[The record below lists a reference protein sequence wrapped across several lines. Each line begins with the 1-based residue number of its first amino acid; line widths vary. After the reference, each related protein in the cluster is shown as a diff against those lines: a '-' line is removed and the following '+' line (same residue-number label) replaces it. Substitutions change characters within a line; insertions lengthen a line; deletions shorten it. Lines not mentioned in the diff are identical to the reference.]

1 MHPRAV
7 AATLLVA
14 GVSLFSSFRLFT
26 QTADVY
32 TQAPAVDGVT
42 EFSGRLKA
50 LKEVLPPAGVI
61 GYMTDPGTPV
71 NSTDAVAEH
80 HIIQYALAPIVV
92 VPNTNQKFI
101 VGNFHKA
108 VSTGALRDQGFK
120 LVQEFGNGIALLE
133 NDKVK

>member
-7 AATLLVA
+7 AATLLVS

-32 TQAPAVDGVT
+32 TKAPAVDGVT
-42 EFSGRLKA
+42 EYTGRLNA
-50 LKEVLPPAGVI
+50 LKAVLPATGVI
-61 GYMTDPGTPV
+61 GYMTDPGTPA
-71 NSTDAVAEH
+71 NNTDAVAEH
-80 HIIQYALAPIVV
+80 HIIQYALAPLVV
-92 VPNTNQKFI
+92 VPNANQKFV

-108 VSTGALRDQGFK
+108 IATGSLRDQGFK

-133 NDKVK
+133 NEKVK